1 GPSFL
6 DAGIGYGGSC
16 FPKDVAALAAVAEGF
31 DYHPELLH
39 AVMDINRDQR
49 MLVIDKLR
57 ECLEE
62 LPGRAIGLLGLAFQ
76 PNTDDMGEAPSID
89 IARVLVAAG
98 ADVRALVLGAMERSW
113 LLHPDEDYF
122 TDAHEATDTA

>member
-1 GPSFL
+1 MQRRRFAGPVSSLEVPGAHTFVTT
-6 DAGIGYGGSC
+6 GGLVTHNC

-62 LPGRAIGLLGLAFQ
+62 LPGRVIGLLGLAFK
-76 PNTDDMGEAPSID
+76 PNTDDMREAPSID
-89 IARVLVAAG
+89 IAEVRLAARP
-98 ADVRALVLGAMERSW
+98 DERAVDPAAMER
-113 LLHPDEDYF
+113 
-122 TDAHEATDTA
+122 